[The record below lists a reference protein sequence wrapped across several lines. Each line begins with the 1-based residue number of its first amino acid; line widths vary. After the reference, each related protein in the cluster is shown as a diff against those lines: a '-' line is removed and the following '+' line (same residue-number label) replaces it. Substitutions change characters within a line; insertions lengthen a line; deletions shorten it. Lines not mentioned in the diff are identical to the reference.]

1 MFAASFQTG
10 ITFIIAHFSA
20 RFKEFYP
27 TVPKILTGI
36 LADHTKPGPC
46 SSRGPAN
53 AAILCGGGIR
63 PPG

>member
-10 ITFIIAHFSA
+10 ITFIIAHSPA
-20 RFKEFYP
+20 RFKEFCP
-27 TVPKILTGI
+27 AAPKILTGI

-53 AAILCGGGIR
+53 AAILCRGGVR